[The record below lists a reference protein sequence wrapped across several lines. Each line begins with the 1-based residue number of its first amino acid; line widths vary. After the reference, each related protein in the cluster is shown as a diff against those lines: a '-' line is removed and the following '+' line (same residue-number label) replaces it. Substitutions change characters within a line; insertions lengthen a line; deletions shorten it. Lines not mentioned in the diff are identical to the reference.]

1 VVELL
6 EEDVLFVLMLT
17 GSMTALGLEED
28 ELGLVIGGVVGV
40 VLDEFEVII
49 PQAEIVE
56 VEVSQDETV
65 PSSSSILVTQ
75 DTSVAIHELVLTVTD
90 GVVVTPQPEIIEVE
104 VSQNVIFVSSS
115 LSIDVMQDTSVAI
128 HEFVLTVTDGII
140 VTPQPE
146 IVEVEVSQNVIFV
159 SSSLSIDVMQDT
171 SVAIQEMLLI
181 VTEGVGVLDEF
192 EEVVEPQPSIVV

>member
-1 VVELL
+1 
-6 EEDVLFVLMLT
+6 
-17 GSMTALGLEED
+17 
-28 ELGLVIGGVVGV
+28 
-40 VLDEFEVII
+40 
-49 PQAEIVE
+49 
-56 VEVSQDETV
+56 
-65 PSSSSILVTQ
+65 
-75 DTSVAIHELVLTVTD
+75 
-90 GVVVTPQPEIIEVE
+90 
-104 VSQNVIFVSSS
+104 
-115 LSIDVMQDTSVAI
+115 MQDTSVAI
-128 HEFVLTVTDGII
+128 HEFVLTVTDGVV